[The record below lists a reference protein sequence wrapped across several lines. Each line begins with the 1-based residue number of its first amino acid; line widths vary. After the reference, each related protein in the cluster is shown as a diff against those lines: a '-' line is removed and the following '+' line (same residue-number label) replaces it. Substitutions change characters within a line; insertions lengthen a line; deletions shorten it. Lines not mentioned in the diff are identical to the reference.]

1 MKSNQPTKTKKV
13 MKKTMRF
20 LCMAALTLVG
30 AVMSSCSSDDNSINE
45 PVQPVSNSKVVTLTA
60 TVSMDGNGTTRALT
74 SEGVKTFAEGDR
86 IAVIYTD
93 KEGNTRMAASL
104 SLTQSDITNNGKS
117 ATFIVS
123 FDDPDRTKEVTYV
136 YPSAMVKAD
145 GTINYDALAS
155 QDGTLSS
162 LASSLDYCTNSGAW
176 NAGALPTLTLKNQ
189 LAICAYTIK
198 NSDGTSDFT
207 SSVTDMTIND
217 GTNTYTISRSA
228 AAGPIYVAIRPTT
241 SANISYT
248 VTAGANVYEKTVTDK
263 TYAAGTIYPLGLR
276 MTQIDGLLS
285 GKFTISNDLGT
296 TTRQVYFSKGN
307 LQAVIASGPTDT
319 YNYTASSWKFA
330 DNQWDYIGSNPGNT
344 SFASG
349 TTVDL
354 FGWVGASASYD
365 TYGLCTLTSSNNA
378 YYGTD
383 ANDNLKSDW
392 GTTMGPGWFTL
403 KANEWGYLFTG
414 RTTGGTVGST
424 SQARY
429 TMATIRTDVGFEYG
443 VILFPDGVDIE
454 NSTDY
459 FTTLGDVNNA
469 SYYDT
474 RCTSAQWTALEN
486 KGCVF
491 LPAAGNRN
499 VTYCSSGS
507 DGYYW
512 SSSSYTSR
520 YVYYVKFY
528 SGSLSPDNI
537 YGRDFGMSVRL
548 VREVE

>member
-1 MKSNQPTKTKKV
+1 
-13 MKKTMRF
+13 
-20 LCMAALTLVG
+20 MAALTLVG

-104 SLTQSDITNNGKS
+104 SLTQGDITNNGKS

-162 LASSLDYCTNSGAW
+162 LASSLDYCTSSGTW

-307 LQAVIASGPTDT
+307 LQAVIASGPTDS

-330 DNQWDYIGSNPGNT
+330 DHQWDFIGDNPGNT

-354 FGWVGASASYD
+354 FSWVGTSASYD
-365 TYGLCTLTSSNNA
+365 TYGLCNKQGWNNE

-392 GTTMGPGWFTL
+392 GNTMGTGWFTL
-403 KANEWGYLFTG
+403 KTNEWGYLLTG

-429 TMATIRTDVGFEYG
+429 TMARIRTDVNGG
-443 VILFPDGVDIE
+443 VEGLILFPDGVDIA

-459 FTTLGDVNNA
+459 FTTLGNVNNHSIFA
-469 SYYDT
+469 T
-474 RCTSAQWTALEN
+474 KCTSAQWTALEN

-491 LPAAGNRN
+491 LPVAGWR
-499 VTYCSSGS
+499 YGS
-507 DGYYW
+507 VSYGGTYW
-512 SSSSYTSR
+512 SSSAYDGSQA
-520 YVYYVKFY
+520 Y
-528 SGSLSPDNI
+528 SVEFGDDHLFPQTELLRC
-537 YGRDFGMSVRL
+537 YGHSVRL
-548 VREVE
+548 VCEVE